1 MSYLGGKSFSINSGK
16 FFFYKE
22 TKIVYKMI
30 FIDKIKKNSIEEN
43 VFQKR
48 ITEFEA
54 LIVE

>member
-1 MSYLGGKSFSINSGK
+1 MSYLSGKSFSINSGK
-16 FFFYKE
+16 FFFFTRKQKLSI
-22 TKIVYKMI
+22 T
-30 FIDKIKKNSIEEN
+30 DKIKKNSIEEN

>member
-1 MSYLGGKSFSINSGK
+1 MSYLSGKSFSINSGK
-16 FFFYKE
+16 FFFFTRKQ
-22 TKIVYKMI
+22 KLSI
-30 FIDKIKKNSIEEN
+30 IDKIKKNSIEEN

>member
-1 MSYLGGKSFSINSGK
+1 MSYLSGKSFGINSGK
-16 FFFYKE
+16 FFFFTRKQ
-22 TKIVYKMI
+22 KLSI
-30 FIDKIKKNSIEEN
+30 IDKIKKNSIEEN

>member
-1 MSYLGGKSFSINSGK
+1 MSYLSGKSFSINSGK
-16 FFFYKE
+16 FFFFTRKQ
-22 TKIVYKMI
+22 KLSI
-30 FIDKIKKNSIEEN
+30 IDKIKKKNSIEEN

>member
-1 MSYLGGKSFSINSGK
+1 MGNRSASILES
-16 FFFYKE
+16 FFFTRKQ
-22 TKIVYKMI
+22 KLSI
-30 FIDKIKKNSIEEN
+30 IDKIKKKNSIEEN

>member
-1 MSYLGGKSFSINSGK
+1 MGNRSASILES

>member
-1 MSYLGGKSFSINSGK
+1 MGNRSASILES
-16 FFFYKE
+16 FFFITRKQ
-22 TKIVYKMI
+22 KLSI
-30 FIDKIKKNSIEEN
+30 IDKIKKNSIEEN